1 MKWKSLL
8 NDIQWNLFSAW
19 KNCILKNIYL
29 LLCLSKTQCQRV
41 VCVRQGTPAVV
52 WKHKFQPLLWPFLCM
67 AGHCQSSGC
76 FWGAQTPLS
85 TSLVQ
90 IFLFCVCFSLSLL
103 LLLTL
108 LYPNQGPRGPEGPP
122 GERGLPGE
130 GLPGPKVTAPSTW
143 KRNAF
148 YCMIMNYKFKNCVL
162 ANYPRSSIF
171 LIIFTL
177 LNEFVCKFS
186 LNMKL

>member
-1 MKWKSLL
+1 MFSSHSTGREVRTKDLTPLPSIIACPCELKCDHYLSSSLL
-8 NDIQWNLFSAW
+8 PS
-19 KNCILKNIYL
+19 
-29 LLCLSKTQCQRV
+29 LS
-41 VCVRQGTPAVV
+41 
-52 WKHKFQPLLWPFLCM
+52 
-67 AGHCQSSGC
+67 
-76 FWGAQTPLS
+76 
-85 TSLVQ
+85 SL
-90 IFLFCVCFSLSLL
+90 IFSLSLL

-143 KRNAF
+143 RRNAF

-171 LIIFTL
+171 LIIFML